1 MTTVACIVIATERR
15 RALVEE
21 HVMPSV
27 ASQGFD
33 EIVLVGDWLVS
44 ARGDKTRWYTHA
56 CVEPML
62 RNTTD
67 ALVKRDVGTLMTVS
81 ENLVFLCDDHALGPH
96 FLASL
101 REVLD
106 EPWDVI
112 VPNRYTIRHFPEL
125 GLDDAGQA
133 GPADSVRFHH
143 PAPSALV
150 ALNNG
155 ERDGYCGGHA
165 GIFRRAVV
173 TARPWSAHSLSRE
186 WDARISFS
194 QRLAG
199 ARFVWHPRAGIAIE
213 DIEPGAE
220 PWK

>member
-1 MTTVACIVIATERR
+1 MSTTVACIVIASERR

-21 HVMPSV
+21 RVLPSV

-33 EIVLVGDWLVS
+33 EIVLVGDWLVP

-62 RNTTD
+62 RSTTD
-67 ALVKRDVGTLMTVS
+67 ALVKRDAGTLMTVS
-81 ENLVFLCDDHALGPH
+81 ENLVYLCDDHILGPD
-96 FLASL
+96 FLATL

-106 EPWDVI
+106 EPWDVV
-112 VPNRYTIRHFPEL
+112 VPNRFCFERTAGPDSIVGIRH
-125 GLDDAGQA
+125 Q
-133 GPADSVRFHH
+133 
-143 PAPSALV
+143 
-150 ALNNG
+150 LNNG

-165 GIFRRAVV
+165 GVFRRDVIR
-173 TARPWSAHSLSRE
+173 ARPWSAHSHTPY
-186 WDARISFS
+186 WDARSSFAM
-194 QRLAG
+194 RLAG

-213 DIEPGAE
+213 DIEYEINPNSQ